1 MAIATPTLLT
11 SGTDEDGG
19 ATATTASVTLTTGRL
34 YCIQV
39 LGRRGDSV
47 SIVAP
52 TSVVRGAQS
61 FAIVDATKG
70 FIAHDTTSSS
80 RRGIWVGYCIPASD
94 TTGTIVITF
103 ASNHTDIL
111 WNVVEVASGFDSSG
125 TIVQVQSGKDETV
138 GGTNFE
144 ITFGSSIGSGN
155 AVIGFFADAGAGG
168 LTPGAGYTELAET
181 NTADSGGAIAVA
193 YNLAPDTTFDY
204 THANTEEVGAIAV
217 EIKAAAA
224 AADPE
229 GRLKGGKLIRGG
241 LLRGGVL

>member
-11 SGTDEDGG
+11 SGADEDGG
-19 ATATTASVTLTTGRL
+19 AGATTASVTLVAGRL
-34 YCIQV
+34 YLIQI

-52 TSVVRGAQS
+52 TSVVRGAQAFS
-61 FAIVDATKG
+61 IVDASKG

-80 RRGIWVGYCIPASD
+80 RRGMWVGYCIPASD

-144 ITFGSSIGSGN
+144 ITFGSGIGSGN
-155 AVIGFFADAGAGG
+155 AVLGFFADAGAGT
-168 LTPGAGYTELAET
+168 LTPGTGYTELAET
-181 NTADSGGAIAVA
+181 NTADSAGAIAAA
-193 YNLAPDTTFDY
+193 YNLSPDTTFDY

-217 EIKAAAA
+217 EIKASATTVR
-224 AADPE
+224 P
-229 GRLKGGKLIRGG
+229 RS
-241 LLRGGVL
+241 LLALGVAS